1 MSLYLCEKNIFR
13 ICLPTS
19 PFIGDGYW
27 TKSFPFIVVS
37 TLVLVVFEGVE
48 INSWYINL
56 IHTRPL
62 GLPLNT
68 WEVTGGCFCFGD
80 SISLSMKT

>member
-1 MSLYLCEKNIFR
+1 
-13 ICLPTS
+13 
-19 PFIGDGYW
+19 
-27 TKSFPFIVVS
+27 
-37 TLVLVVFEGVE
+37 LVVFEGVE

>member
-48 INSWYINL
+48 INS
-56 IHTRPL
+56 
-62 GLPLNT
+62 
-68 WEVTGGCFCFGD
+68 
-80 SISLSMKT
+80 